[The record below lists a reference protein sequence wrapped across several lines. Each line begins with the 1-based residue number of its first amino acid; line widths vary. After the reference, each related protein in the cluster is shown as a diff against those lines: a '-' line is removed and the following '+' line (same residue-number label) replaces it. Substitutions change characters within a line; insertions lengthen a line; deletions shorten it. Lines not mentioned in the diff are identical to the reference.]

1 MSRLSV
7 STEVHCD
14 ATVCVSFLG
23 SDIRSGEDV
32 PDTPR
37 LPTENMFTVFSLF
50 DIQTLLCVDL
60 SVKCE
65 NKML

>member
-23 SDIRSGEDV
+23 SDIRSGKMCQILLAYLLK
-32 PDTPR
+32 TC
-37 LPTENMFTVFSLF
+37 LTVSSLF